1 MKVGK
6 FLVVFFSVFLLFCT
20 SFNKAHSATLTGRSS
35 TVIEW
40 FDDADEESI
49 VPFYQ
54 YLLLNFRDIDDDGM
68 NFRGYGR
75 FATDTQSVVDVDSR
89 LYYAFLEKKGIFND
103 RADFRLGRQFVITTA
118 GASVMDGLDLT
129 VKNLGPV
136 NLRIFGGGD
145 ATYYESYDKDDIVWG
160 FEVSGLY
167 LQNRLNLGLSYLQK
181 WDESE
186 LTKELIGLDLDYD
199 NKEAINVYSEF
210 QFNYINNVVSYFL
223 LGGKYYKNP
232 KWNIRTEY
240 LYSLPVFESTS
251 IYSVFAVDKYQ
262 ELMAEYT
269 YKLAVG
275 LRAFGRFTHE
285 FYEDFSDA
293 DVLEAGIEKIRTE
306 KFSGYLAGVFR
317 NDEDGQDLIGV
328 KARVAWLFSKKI
340 QAGVGANV
348 DVLDRRIDL
357 DNNEDET
364 TSSLLWLYGTYYFTD
379 RVNVQLKLERA
390 ESDLWNEYYRGRV
403 RLNISF

>member
-1 MKVGK
+1 MKVSK
-6 FLVVFFSVFLLFCT
+6 FPIVFFCTFLLFCI
-20 SFNKAHSATLTGRSS
+20 SSAKAHSATLTGRSS

-40 FDDADEESI
+40 FDDANEDS
-49 VPFYQ
+49 VLPFYQ
-54 YLLLNFRDIDDDGM
+54 YLLLNFRDIDGDGM
-68 NFRGYGR
+68 NFKGYGR
-75 FATDTQSVVDVDSR
+75 LATDTQGEIDVDSR
-89 LYYAFLEKKGIFND
+89 LYYAFVEKKGVFNN

-118 GASVMDGLDLT
+118 GASVMDGLDMNI
-129 VKNLGPV
+129 KNLGPV

-145 ATYYESYDKDDIVWG
+145 ATYYESYDKDDLVWG
-160 FEVSGLY
+160 FEANGLY
-167 LQNRLNLGLSYLQK
+167 FKDRLNLGVSYLQK

-186 LTKELIGLDLDYD
+186 LTKELIGVDVDYD
-199 NKEAINVYSEF
+199 DSKNLNIYSEL

-223 LGGKYYKNP
+223 LGGKYYRSP

-240 LYSLPVFESTS
+240 LYSLPVFNSTS

-269 YKLAVG
+269 YRIGVG

-293 DVLEAGIEKIRTE
+293 DVLEAGVEKIRTD

-328 KARVAWLFSKKI
+328 KGRAAWLFSKKI

-390 ESDLWNEYYRGRV
+390 SSDLWDDYYRGRI
-403 RLNISF
+403 RFNISF